1 MSSAIIVKD
10 LTKKFGDF
18 VAVDKINFEVEE
30 GKIFGF
36 LGANGAG
43 KSTTIR
49 MLCGLLQ
56 STGGTATV
64 GGFDINYESEKVKE
78 NIGYMS
84 QKFSLYEDLTIDEN
98 INFFGLTYGLNAK
111 EISERKKW
119 ILNITQLIGEENKTV
134 KDLSVGIK
142 QRLALGCAVLHRPKI
157 IFLDEPT
164 SGVDPLM
171 RRRFWDLINELSDEG
186 TTIIVTTHF
195 LEEAE
200 YCNNILMIDAGKVI
214 ANGSP
219 KELKSKYLTMPI
231 FEVKTNNVIEALS
244 LIENEKWAIEVSI
257 FGTSLHVSVEDEI
270 EGEKLIVKILNENKV
285 KINGISKIVP
295 SLEDVFIYLLEQKN
309 REKND

>member
-1 MSSAIIVKD
+1 M
-10 LTKKFGDF
+10 
-18 VAVDKINFEVEE
+18 
-30 GKIFGF
+30 
-36 LGANGAG
+36 
-43 KSTTIR
+43 
-49 MLCGLLQ
+49 
-56 STGGTATV
+56 
-64 GGFDINYESEKVKE
+64 
-78 NIGYMS
+78 
-84 QKFSLYEDLTIDEN
+84 
-98 INFFGLTYGLNAK
+98 
-111 EISERKKW
+111 
-119 ILNITQLIGEENKTV
+119 
-134 KDLSVGIK
+134 
-142 QRLALGCAVLHRPKI
+142 GCAVLHRPKI

-231 FEVKTNNVIEALS
+231 FEVKTNNVNEALS